1 MLQMCK
7 ESSWF
12 MNLIKHVF
20 VVTMRKQEERKMFQR
35 PKILILV
42 SYNCTH
48 QNHFQSGQMSK
59 DNSSF

>member
-1 MLQMCK
+1 
-7 ESSWF
+7 